1 MSIEFVNG
9 NKLQLLMN
17 GSAYFPALEA
27 AFDAAQSEI
36 YLETYIFADDD
47 TGRRIAAALVR
58 AAGRG
63 VSVHV
68 LVDGFGSK
76 GMFAQ
81 TRALLDAANIEVLI
95 FGPKTSP
102 LTLRRNR
109 LRRLHRKLVVVDARV
124 AFVGGIN
131 VIDDMHTPRHTP
143 PRYDYAVRIEGPLL
157 ASILEQSERLW
168 HRVAWASLRRSAQ
181 RRIAASTAAQGDQR
195 AALAVR
201 DNLSHRSDI
210 EDAYLDAIAEAREEI
225 IIANAYFFPGAR
237 FRHALRAAARRG
249 VRVKL
254 LLQGRI
260 EYMLLHYA
268 SRALYGSLLD
278 AGVEIYEYHKSFLH
292 AKVAVIDQRWATVG
306 SSNIDPFSLMLARE
320 ANIVIDDAAFS
331 QELRLSLHD
340 HMQDGAMVVAKNA
353 WRGQPLWRRALIW
366 SAYGC
371 ARVLMGLVGYGGK
384 HYGSSE
390 RLGRSPL

>member
-1 MSIEFVNG
+1 MTLEFLAG

-17 GSAYFPALEA
+17 GSAYFPALEQ

-36 YLETYIFADDD
+36 YIETYIFADDD
-47 TGRRIAAALVR
+47 TGRSIAAALVR

-76 GMFAQ
+76 GLFEQ
-81 TRALLDAANIEVLI
+81 TRKLLSAGNIEVLI

-124 AFVGGIN
+124 AFIGGIN
-131 VIDDMHTPRHTP
+131 IIDDMHTPRHTP
-143 PRYDYAVRIEGPLL
+143 PRYDYAVRIEGPLI
-157 ASILEQSERLW
+157 ASVLDQTAHLW

-181 RRIAASTAAQGDQR
+181 RHPPVDTAVRGNQR
-195 AALAVR
+195 AALALR
-201 DNLSHRSDI
+201 DNVRHRSEI
-210 EDAYLDAIAEAREEI
+210 EDAYLAAIAAAREEI
-225 IIANAYFFPGAR
+225 IIANAYFFPGAS
-237 FRHALRAAARRG
+237 FRRALRRAARRG
-249 VRVKL
+249 VRVML

-260 EYMLLHYA
+260 EYALLHYA
-268 SRALYGSLLD
+268 TRALYGPLLD

-292 AKVAVIDQRWATVG
+292 AKVAVIDQCWATVG

-320 ANIVIDDAAFS
+320 ANIVVDDAPFS
-331 QELRLSLHD
+331 RELRRSLHD
-340 HMQDGAMVVAKNA
+340 HMQDGAKVVAKSA
-353 WRGQPLWRRALIW
+353 WHRQPLWRRFLIW

-371 ARVLMGLVGYGGK
+371 ARLLMGLVGYGGK
-384 HYGSSE
+384 
-390 RLGRSPL
+390 R

>member
-1 MSIEFVNG
+1 MTLEFSSG
-9 NKLQLLMN
+9 NKLQLLTN
-17 GSAYFPALEA
+17 GRAYFPALQQA
-27 AFDAAQSEI
+27 IDAAQSEV

-58 AAGRG
+58 AARRV

-76 GMFAQ
+76 GMFEQ
-81 TRALLDAANIEVLI
+81 TRQLLSAADIEVLI

-131 VIDDMHTPRHTP
+131 IIDDMHTPRHTP

-157 ASILEQSERLW
+157 ASVLDHTERLW

-181 RRIAASTAAQGDQR
+181 RHPALSAAVLGNQR
-195 AALAVR
+195 AALVVR
-201 DNLSHRSDI
+201 DNLRHRSDI
-210 EDAYLDAIAEAREEI
+210 EDAYLDAIREARKEV

-237 FRHALRAAARRG
+237 FRHALREAAARG
-249 VRVKL
+249 VRVVL

-260 EYMLLHYA
+260 EYVLLHYA
-268 SRALYGSLLD
+268 SRALYCSLLD

-292 AKVAVIDQRWATVG
+292 AKVAVIDRRWATVG

-320 ANIVIDDAAFS
+320 ANIVVDDLHFS
-331 QELRLSLHD
+331 QELRRSLLD
-340 HMQDGAMVVAKNA
+340 HMKNGAKVVAKRM
-353 WRGQPLWRRALIW
+353 WHRQPLWRRALIW

-371 ARVLMGLVGYGGK
+371 TRLLMGLVGYGGK
-384 HYGSSE
+384 H
-390 RLGRSPL
+390 

>member
-1 MSIEFVNG
+1 MTLEYAGG
-9 NKLQLLMN
+9 NTLQLLTD
-17 GSAYFPALEA
+17 GRAYFPALRHA
-27 AFDAAQSEI
+27 IDAAQSEI

-47 TGRRIAAALVR
+47 TGRSIAAALAR
-58 AAGRG
+58 AAARG
-63 VSVHV
+63 VRVHV

-76 GMFAQ
+76 GMFEQ
-81 TRALLDAANIEVLI
+81 TRQILHAARIEVLI

-131 VIDDMHTPRHTP
+131 IIDDMHTPGHTP
-143 PRYDYAVRIEGPLL
+143 PRYDYAVRIEGPLV
-157 ASILEQSERLW
+157 ARVLEQCERLW
-168 HRVAWASLRRSAQ
+168 RRVAWASLKRSAQ
-181 RRIAASTAAQGDQR
+181 RHRPVDTAERGTQH
-195 AALAVR
+195 ALLVVR
-201 DNLSHRSDI
+201 DNFRHRSDI
-210 EDAYLDAIAEAREEI
+210 EDAYLEAIRGAHKEV

-237 FRHALRAAARRG
+237 FRHALRAAAARG
-249 VRVKL
+249 VRVVL

-260 EYMLLHYA
+260 EYVLLHYA

-292 AKVAVIDQRWATVG
+292 AKVAVIDRRWATVG

-320 ANIVIDDAAFS
+320 ANVVVDDLQFS
-331 QELRLSLHD
+331 RELRRSLLE
-340 HMQDGAMVVAKNA
+340 HMKSGAKVVAKRQ
-353 WRGQPLWRRALIW
+353 WHRQPLWRRALIW

-371 ARVLMGLVGYGGK
+371 TRLLMGVAGYGGK
-384 HYGSSE
+384 H
-390 RLGRSPL
+390 

>member
-1 MSIEFVNG
+1 MTPEFLSG
-9 NKLQLLMN
+9 NKLELLTN
-17 GSAYFPALEA
+17 GRAYFPALQRA
-27 AFDAAQSEI
+27 LDAAQSQI

-47 TGRRIAAALVR
+47 SGRRIAAALAR

-76 GMFAQ
+76 GMFEQ
-81 TRALLDAANIEVLI
+81 TRQLLSAANIEVLI

-109 LRRLHRKLVVVDARV
+109 LRRLHRKLVVIDARV

-131 VIDDMHTPRHTP
+131 IIDDMHTPRHTP
-143 PRYDYAVRIEGPLL
+143 PRYDYAVRIEGPLV
-157 ASILEQSERLW
+157 ASVLDQTERLW
-168 HRVAWASLRRSAQ
+168 HRVAWASLKRGSQ
-181 RRIAASTAAQGDQR
+181 RHPPVDAAERGTQR
-195 AALAVR
+195 ALLVVR
-201 DNLSHRSDI
+201 DNFRHRSDI
-210 EDAYLDAIAEAREEI
+210 EDAYLEAIRGAHKEV
-225 IIANAYFFPGAR
+225 IIANAYFLPGAR
-237 FRHALRAAARRG
+237 FRQALRAAAGRG
-249 VRVKL
+249 VRVVL

-260 EYMLLHYA
+260 EYLLLHYA

-292 AKVAVIDQRWATVG
+292 AKVAVIDRRWATVG

-320 ANIVIDDAAFS
+320 ANIVVDDPLFS
-331 QELRLSLHD
+331 QELRRSLLD
-340 HMQDGAMVVAKNA
+340 HMKSGAKVVAKRL
-353 WRGQPLWRRALIW
+353 WHRQPLWRRVLSW

-371 ARVLMGLVGYGGK
+371 TRLLMGVAGYGGK
-384 HYGSSE
+384 H
-390 RLGRSPL
+390 

>member
-1 MSIEFVNG
+1 MTLEFLGG

-17 GSAYFPALEA
+17 GSAYFPALQQ

-63 VSVHV
+63 VNVHV

-76 GMFAQ
+76 GIFEQ
-81 TRALLDAANIEVLI
+81 TRRLLSAANIEVLI

-102 LTLRRNR
+102 LTLRRKR

-131 VIDDMHTPRHTP
+131 IIDDMHTPRHTP
-143 PRYDYAVRIEGPLL
+143 PRYDYAVRIEGPLITSVL
-157 ASILEQSERLW
+157 DQTERLW

-181 RRIAASTAAQGDQR
+181 RHAAVSAAVRGNQR
-195 AALAVR
+195 ARLVVR
-201 DNLSHRSDI
+201 DNLRHRSDI
-210 EDAYLDAIAEAREEI
+210 EDAYLAAIAAAREEI

-237 FRHALRAAARRG
+237 FRHALRAAASRG
-249 VRVKL
+249 VRVML
-254 LLQGRI
+254 LLQGRV
-260 EYMLLHYA
+260 EYVLLHYA
-268 SRALYGSLLD
+268 TRALYGSLLD

-320 ANIVIDDAAFS
+320 ANIVVDDVHFS
-331 QELRLSLHD
+331 QELRRSLHD
-340 HMQDGAMVVAKNA
+340 HMQGGAKVVAKRM
-353 WRGQPLWRRALIW
+353 WHRQPLWRRLLIW
-366 SAYGC
+366 TAYGC
-371 ARVLMGLVGYGGK
+371 ARLLMGLIGYGGK
-384 HYGSSE
+384 H
-390 RLGRSPL
+390 

>member
-1 MSIEFVNG
+1 MKLEFMGG

-17 GSAYFPALEA
+17 GGEYFPALQQ
-27 AFDAAQSEI
+27 AFDAAQTEI

-47 TGRRIAAALVR
+47 TGRSIAAALVR

-63 VSVHV
+63 VMVHV

-76 GMFAQ
+76 GLFEQ
-81 TRALLDAANIEVLI
+81 TRKLLSAANIEVLI

-143 PRYDYAVRIEGPLL
+143 PRYDYAVRIEGPLI
-157 ASILEQSERLW
+157 ASVLHLTEHLW
-168 HRVAWASLRRSAQ
+168 HRVAWASLRRSEQ
-181 RRIAASTAAQGDQR
+181 RHPAPSTAAHGDQR
-195 AALAVR
+195 AALVVR
-201 DNLSHRSDI
+201 DNVRHRSDI
-210 EDAYLDAIAEAREEI
+210 EDAYLAAIAEARGEI
-225 IIANAYFFPGAR
+225 IIANAYFFPGVR
-237 FRHALRAAARRG
+237 FRHALRGAARRG
-249 VRVKL
+249 VRVVL
-254 LLQGRI
+254 LLQGRV
-260 EYMLLHYA
+260 EYALLYYA
-268 SRALYGSLLD
+268 TRALYGPLLD

-320 ANIVIDDAAFS
+320 ANIVVDDAPFS
-331 QELRLSLHD
+331 QELRRSLHE
-340 HMQDGAMVVAKNA
+340 HMQDGAMVVAKSA
-353 WRGQPLWRRALIW
+353 WHRQPLWRRAVIW

-371 ARVLMGLVGYGGK
+371 ARLLMGLIGYGGK
-384 HYGSSE
+384 QQPG
-390 RLGRSPL
+390 

>member
-1 MSIEFVNG
+1 MTLEFLGG
-9 NKLQLLMN
+9 NTLQLLTN
-17 GSAYFPALEA
+17 GRAYFPALRQA
-27 AFDAAQSEI
+27 IDAAQTEI

-47 TGRRIAAALVR
+47 TGRGIAAALAR

-63 VSVHV
+63 VRVHV

-76 GMFAQ
+76 GMFQETRQ
-81 TRALLDAANIEVLI
+81 TLAAAGVQVLI

-109 LRRLHRKLVVVDARV
+109 LRRLHRKLVVVDARI

-143 PRYDYAVRIEGPLL
+143 PRYDYAVRIEGPLI
-157 ASILEQSERLW
+157 AVVLEQTERLW
-168 HRVAWASLRRSAQ
+168 RRVAWASLKRGLQGHPAVH
-181 RRIAASTAAQGDQR
+181 AAVHGTQH
-195 AALAVR
+195 ALLVIR
-201 DNLSHRSDI
+201 DNFRHRSDI
-210 EDAYLDAIAEAREEI
+210 EDAYLEAIHAARKEI
-225 IIANAYFFPGAR
+225 IVANAYFFPGAR

-249 VRVKL
+249 VRVVL
-254 LLQGRI
+254 LLQGRV

-292 AKVAVIDQRWATVG
+292 CKVAVIDRRWATVG

-320 ANIVIDDAAFS
+320 ANIVVDDLKFAH
-331 QELRLSLHD
+331 ELRRSLLD
-340 HMQDGAMVVAKNA
+340 HMKTGARVVGKRT
-353 WRGQPLWRRALIW
+353 WHRQPLWRRALIW

-371 ARVLMGLVGYGGK
+371 ARLLMGVAGYGGK
-384 HYGSSE
+384 Q
-390 RLGRSPL
+390 

>member
-1 MSIEFVNG
+1 MTLQFLGG
-9 NKLQLLMN
+9 NTLQLLTN
-17 GSAYFPALEA
+17 GGAYFPALRHA
-27 AFDAAQSEI
+27 IDAAQSEI

-47 TGRRIAAALVR
+47 TGRSIAGALARAAA
-58 AAGRG
+58 RG
-63 VSVHV
+63 VRVHV

-81 TRALLDAANIEVLI
+81 TRRLLDAANIDVLI

-131 VIDDMHTPRHTP
+131 IIDDMHTPRHTP
-143 PRYDYAVRIEGPLL
+143 PRYDYAVRIEGPLV
-157 ASILEQSERLW
+157 ASVLEQTGRLW
-168 HRVAWASLRRSAQ
+168 HRVAWASLKRAAQ
-181 RRIAASTAAQGDQR
+181 RHPPADVAARGSQHAV
-195 AALAVR
+195 LVVR
-201 DNLSHRSDI
+201 DNFRHRSDI
-210 EDAYLDAIAEAREEI
+210 EDAYLDAIRGARKEV

-237 FRHALRAAARRG
+237 FRHALRAAAERG
-249 VRVKL
+249 VRVVL
-254 LLQGRI
+254 LLQGRV
-260 EYMLLHYA
+260 EYVLLHYA

-292 AKVAVIDQRWATVG
+292 AKVAVIDRRWSTVG

-320 ANIVIDDAAFS
+320 ANVIVDDLRFS
-331 QELRLSLHD
+331 QELRRSLLD
-340 HMQDGAMVVAKNA
+340 HMRSGAKVVAKRM
-353 WRGQPLWRRALIW
+353 WHRQPLWRRVLIW

-371 ARVLMGLVGYGGK
+371 ARLLMGVAGYGGK
-384 HYGSSE
+384 
-390 RLGRSPL
+390 R

>member
-1 MSIEFVNG
+1 MTPQFTGG

-17 GSAYFPALEA
+17 GSDYFPALQQA
-27 AFDAAQSEI
+27 IDAAQREI

-76 GMFAQ
+76 GMFEQ
-81 TRALLDAANIEVLI
+81 TRKLLSAGNIEVLI

-131 VIDDMHTPRHTP
+131 VIDDMHTPRHKP
-143 PRYDYAVRIEGPLL
+143 PRYDYAVRIEGPLI
-157 ASILEQSERLW
+157 ASALDHVERLW
-168 HRVAWASLRRSAQ
+168 HRVAWASLRRDAQ
-181 RRIAASTAAQGDQR
+181 RHAMASAAVRGTQR
-195 AALAVR
+195 AALVVR
-201 DNLSHRSDI
+201 DNLRHRSDI
-210 EDAYLDAIAEAREEI
+210 EDAYLAAIEAARVEI
-225 IIANAYFFPGAR
+225 IIANAYFFPGAS
-237 FRHALRAAARRG
+237 FRRALRAAATRG
-249 VRVKL
+249 VRVVL
-254 LLQGRI
+254 LLQGRV
-260 EYMLLHYA
+260 EYALLHYA
-268 SRALYGSLLD
+268 TRALYGPLLD
-278 AGVEIYEYHKSFLH
+278 SGVEIYEYHKSFLH
-292 AKVAVIDQRWATVG
+292 AKVAVVDERWATVG

-320 ANIVIDDAAFS
+320 ANIVVEDAPFS
-331 QELRLSLHD
+331 QELRRSLFD
-340 HMQDGAMVVAKNA
+340 HMRDGAIVVAKSA
-353 WRGQPLWRRALIW
+353 WHQQPLWRRVLIW

-371 ARVLMGLVGYGGK
+371 ARLLMGLVGYGGK
-384 HYGSSE
+384 
-390 RLGRSPL
+390 R